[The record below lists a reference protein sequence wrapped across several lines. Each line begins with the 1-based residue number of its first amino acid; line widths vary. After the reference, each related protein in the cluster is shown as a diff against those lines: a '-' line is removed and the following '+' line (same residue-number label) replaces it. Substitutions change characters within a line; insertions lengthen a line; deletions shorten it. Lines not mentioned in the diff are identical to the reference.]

1 MGKKKKTEGQRVLE
15 KCRRIAILNREI
27 RKGLIEKVKLKKDL
41 KKGEEGAKWIDGEKH
56 SMQMRL

>member
-1 MGKKKKTEGQRVLE
+1 MLE